1 MTTLF
6 PYLTFNGNCREAMLF
21 YQRCLG
27 TGKEDE
33 LYLQTL
39 AGSPGTKE
47 LPANLQQYV
56 VHATLKTDKL
66 VLMATDLVPEEG
78 LKTGN
83 RISLMVEC
91 TDEQELRELY
101 ERLSEKGIRNY
112 PPDYT
117 ANGALFGGLTD
128 RYGHQWL
135 LRTR

>member
-39 AGSPGTKE
+39 TGSPGTKE
-47 LPANLQQYV
+47 LPAHFQQYV

-117 ANGALFGGLTD
+117 TNGALFGGLTD

-135 LRTR
+135 LRTH

>member
-27 TGKEDE
+27 TGKEEE

-39 AGSPGTKE
+39 AGSPETTG
-47 LPANLQQYV
+47 LPPDTQQYI
-56 VHATLKTDKL
+56 VHATLKTDRL

-78 LKTGN
+78 LKAGN
-83 RISLMVEC
+83 RISLLIEC
-91 TDEQELRELY
+91 QNEQELLALY
-101 ERLSEKGIRNY
+101 ERLSENGIRNY

-117 ANGALFGGLTD
+117 TNGALFGGLTD

-135 LRTR
+135 LRTC